1 MKNCNAVNL
10 STVIRSTTVVLNI
23 LLNAVLI
30 FGLAKVPAMGV
41 AGAALATVI
50 ATAVQTVL
58 CVVYVV
64 LRRGELE
71 VSLWEMNWAPIGLRE
86 RRKPGRH

>member
-10 STVIRSTTVVLNI
+10 STVISST
-23 LLNAVLI
+23 
-30 FGLAKVPAMGV
+30 
-41 AGAALATVI
+41 
-50 ATAVQTVL
+50 TAVQTVL